1 MRLLLGL
8 LVLATLIF
16 GVELESDKIYSGPE
30 KLTAPSL
37 GASMGLP
44 YHWKA
49 VAKKGEGL
57 LLFQES
63 TEDTIVMRPKKMNA
77 AEAISYLNVPH
88 YLNKDLKIFPQGRI
102 VKLNA
107 HIYRRA
113 YNSGGDESRASVLI
127 YIILGPQERAVVMRA
142 HYDKAHENS
151 IKSTTMYIAQT
162 LGFTPTEQLKNA
174 LDDLE
179 MRLNGGHF
187 VYTERTG
194 DYDEKRELWLCSDRR
209 YLLRE
214 ERIVAGKMSRIKD
227 RKRGEWSVENAHLIL
242 RGDEG
247 LDRLIGISLK
257 DKALLFDGHRSYEL
271 ANHHCK

>member
-8 LVLATLIF
+8 LVSATLIF
-16 GVELESDKIYSGPE
+16 GVELESDKTYRGPE
-30 KLTAPSL
+30 KLTASSL

-44 YHWKA
+44 HLWKA

-57 LLFQES
+57 LLFQEN
-63 TEDTIVMRPKKMNA
+63 TNDTIVMRSKKMTA

-88 YLNKDLKIFPQGRI
+88 YLNKDLKIFPQEHI

-107 HIYRRA
+107 RIYSRA
-113 YNSGGDESRASVLI
+113 YSPGGDAGRASVLL
-127 YIILGPQERAVVMRA
+127 YIVLGPQERAVVMRA
-142 HYDKAHENS
+142 HYDKAHESS

-162 LGFTPTEQLKNA
+162 LGFTPTRQLKNA

-179 MRLNGGHF
+179 MRLKGGHF
-187 VYTERTG
+187 VYTERMG
-194 DYDEKRELWLCSDRR
+194 DYDEKRELWLCSDKR

-214 ERIVAGKMSRIKD
+214 EHIVAGKMSWTED

-242 RGDEG
+242 QGEDG
-247 LDRLIGISLK
+247 LDRLIGIALQ